1 MPKNH
6 HPTTRGGDSMKRPRI
21 STAYSH
27 EFGMDMDGQDVAMG
41 NGHEVKDPNEGSVAG
56 QGNQSSNHPG
66 MHSSQETTT
75 DNHRTPVLTISDPG
89 TTMDG
94 LQIHGR
100 IQDATGGES
109 LTPNHKRK
117 AEDDGLTL
125 DMPTKVARKEDPA
138 DPCCVLC
145 AIDLKCSKPRGVDTP
160 CFRCFGMGK
169 QHECVEVDARCR
181 FQLRRLQNEAMAYI
195 SNPNQTTE
203 EALDT
208 AQEKLVKMI
217 KSVRQQKPTSS
228 KATPSNETAIENLF
242 IRLAFKQDTYA
253 TNDLASLRDLP
264 RLRNTLNIQGT
275 KKFPSIASLDHTKAA
290 HLEIVAAHLV
300 GTAADKACSYCSKGE
315 GFFRECIAVPDKG
328 KLTFL
333 GGACTN
339 CAIACHTPCSLAEL

>member
-6 HPTTRGGDSMKRPRI
+6 HPTTRGGDSIKRPRI

-27 EFGMDMDGQDVAMG
+27 EFGIDMDSQDIAMG
-41 NGHEVKDPNEGSVAG
+41 NGHEVKDPNEGS
-56 QGNQSSNHPG
+56 
-66 MHSSQETTT
+66 
-75 DNHRTPVLTISDPG
+75 
-89 TTMDG
+89 
-94 LQIHGR
+94 
-100 IQDATGGES
+100 
-109 LTPNHKRK
+109 
-117 AEDDGLTL
+117 
-125 DMPTKVARKEDPA
+125 ARY
-138 DPCCVLC
+138 
-145 AIDLKCSKPRGVDTP
+145 
-160 CFRCFGMGK
+160 
-169 QHECVEVDARCR
+169 R
-181 FQLRRLQNEAMAYI
+181 FQLRRLQNEAIAYI

-228 KATPSNETAIENLF
+228 KAIPSNEIAIKNLF

-275 KKFPSIASLDHTKAA
+275 KKFPLITSLDYTKAA
-290 HLEIVAAHLV
+290 HLEIVATHLV
-300 GTAADKACSYCSKGE
+300 GTAADKACSYYSKGE

-339 CAIACHTPCSLAEL
+339 YAIACYTPYSLAEL